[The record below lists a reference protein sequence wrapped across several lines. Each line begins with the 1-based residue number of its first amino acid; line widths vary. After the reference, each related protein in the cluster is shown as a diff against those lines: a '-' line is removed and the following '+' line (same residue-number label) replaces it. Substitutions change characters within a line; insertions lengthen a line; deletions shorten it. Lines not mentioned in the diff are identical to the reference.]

1 MAIIKLRSEEVK
13 DSEGNLLGTAVNIV
27 NTDTLD
33 LAIAGDD
40 ELKALSKSKALK
52 KMGYSDEDITKITG

>member
-13 DSEGNLLGTAVNIV
+13 DSEGNLLGIETHTV
-27 NTDTLD
+27 DTEIIDIL
-33 LAIAGDD
+33 IARYD
-40 ELKALSKSKALK
+40 ELKVLSKTKALK